1 MLPKLNIE
9 FDNGNAGFIVG
20 SSDGVF
26 GLVAHAVAVSNTF
39 DLGKAYKIKSM
50 QDVGKL
56 GILPDVNNHVLHR
69 TLVEFFSEAGEGTTL
84 WLMGMDKNIKV
95 SEWFASDKAGDVPI
109 RKMLDKANG
118 TISCVFTKAD
128 STQVPVVENGMD
140 ADVVVA
146 MATAQRFADDY
157 TRLKY
162 SPFFVLLEAYG
173 FNGEEADL
181 PNLTEDTKNR
191 VAVFVGDTEPK
202 TNPNRD
208 ITKLNYNQA
217 NHILAGRL
225 AAIQVHENAGKVK
238 LGSLSTPTAFIG
250 DMPVEF
256 SDVESLHNKGYVSFR
271 THIRKAGY
279 YITDDPLATGFTD
292 DYHYITHRRVIDKA
306 YKIAYNV
313 GINEVLGDLDLM
325 PDGTLSPFYAKAVE
339 NSMET
344 AIYELMGVNGELSI
358 DQNDPN
364 DLGVKALFDR
374 TQNVAQTGIT
384 KLALKVR
391 PKGHNRWFKVL
402 LGYEAMKKIKN

>member
-1 MLPKLNIE
+1 MLAKLNIE
-9 FDNGNAGFIVG
+9 FDNGNAGFVVG

-26 GLVAHAVAVSNTF
+26 GLVAHAVAVSGTF
-39 DLGKAYKIKSM
+39 ELEKAYKINSM
-50 QDVGKL
+50 QDVAKL

-69 TLVEFFSEAGEGTTL
+69 TLVEFFSEAGQGTRL
-84 WLMGMDKNIKV
+84 WLMGMPKTIKV
-95 SEWFASDKAGDVPI
+95 SEWFASDKAGNVPI

-118 TISCVFTKAD
+118 TISCVFTKA
-128 STQVPVVENGMD
+128 VPMQEPVIKKGMD
-140 ADVVVA
+140 TDVVVA
-146 MATAQRFADDY
+146 MANAQRFADDY
-157 TRLKY
+157 TQLKY

-173 FNGEEADL
+173 FNGNEADL

-191 VAVFVGDTEPK
+191 VAVFIGDTAPK
-202 TNPNRD
+202 TNSNSD
-208 ITKLNYNQA
+208 ITKLNHNQA
-217 NHILAGRL
+217 NQVLAGRL

-238 LGSLSTPTAFIG
+238 LGSLNTSTAFID

-256 SDVESLHNKGYVSFR
+256 SDVESLHNKGYISFR

-279 YITDDPLATGFTD
+279 YITDDPLATGFND
-292 DYHYITHRRVIDKA
+292 DYHYITRRRVIDKA

-313 GINEVLGDLDLM
+313 GINEVLENFDLL

-358 DQNDPN
+358 DPNDPN
-364 DLGVKALFDR
+364 DLGVKARFDR

-384 KLALKVR
+384 KLSLKVR
-391 PKGHNRWFKVL
+391 PKGHNRWFKIL
-402 LGYEAMKKIKN
+402 LGYEAMKN